1 GCDTVAARLVS
12 LQPLQHLDPGAHCGN
27 VQEGDGTRLRAGRP
41 VGRDRQVTCNE
52 GPAQLGEPMASVD
65 DGMSAK
71 EFDAKEFVSSLPR
84 RPGVYRMYNSAHELL
99 YVGKARN
106 LRDRV
111 GTYFAAS
118 NVNPKVQALVAQIG
132 DIEVTVANSETEA
145 LLLEYNL
152 IKAHKPR
159 FNVVLR
165 DD

>member
-1 GCDTVAARLVS
+1 MNARV
-12 LQPLQHLDPGAHCGN
+12 
-27 VQEGDGTRLRAGRP
+27 
-41 VGRDRQVTCNE
+41 
-52 GPAQLGEPMASVD
+52 
-65 DGMSAK
+65 
-71 EFDAKEFVSSLPR
+71 FDAKEFVGSLPR
-84 RPGVYRMYNSAHELL
+84 RPGVYRMYNAAHEIL

-118 NVNPKVQALVAQIG
+118 NGNPKVQALVGQIAA
-132 DIEVTVANSETEA
+132 IEVTVANSETEA

-165 DD
+165 DDKSLWPPYFVVPVIRREALEANPKIGEVLNRVSALLDEATMAQMNYQVDGEKLSALLPHRFHFC